1 MPTKKKPIL
10 EDHNSEIV
18 LLTDE
23 SKGKMRRALEVGKRM
38 EKKKITKAG
47 VIEYVEAGGKPY
59 IVHGIQCSRK
69 EF

>member
-10 EDHNSEIV
+10 EDHNSEIA

-23 SKGKMRRALEVGKRM
+23 SKGKMRRALEVGRRM
-38 EKKKITKAG
+38 EKKKITKDG
-47 VIEYVEAGGKPY
+47 VIEYVENGGKPY